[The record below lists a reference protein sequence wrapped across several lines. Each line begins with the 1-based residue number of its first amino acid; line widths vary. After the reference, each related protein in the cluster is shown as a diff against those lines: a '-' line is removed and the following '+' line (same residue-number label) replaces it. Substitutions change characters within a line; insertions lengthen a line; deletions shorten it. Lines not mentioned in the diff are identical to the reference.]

1 MSSGILNNIYCC
13 FLYIVFLMLKLWIVI
28 ILLVYDAYFQRYN
41 NYVVTTRIDTLYHDK
56 FDEFMQAKEEREAEM
71 NKLKHQLINN

>member
-1 MSSGILNNIYCC
+1 M
-13 FLYIVFLMLKLWIVI
+13 
-28 ILLVYDAYFQRYN
+28 YDAYFQRYN